1 LKITKYIGNICFVAE
16 KIPHTEACVN
26 AAPTAFAGGIVGPH
40 PGLTG
45 LLVVLPDQLV
55 GGIVDIGG
63 PVAVQRFRYNIA
75 VAVVVI
81 PRGVGITDGVS
92 CLAVVTAEDS

>member
-1 LKITKYIGNICFVAE
+1 MKITKYIGNICFVAE

-26 AAPTAFAGGIVGPH
+26 AAPTAFAGSIVGPH

-45 LLVVLPDQLV
+45 PLVIFPDQLV
-55 GGIVDIGG
+55 GGIVDIGSG
-63 PVAVQRFRYNIA
+63 FSTHLFRKNVAVAI
-75 VAVVVI
+75 VVI
-81 PRGVGITDGVS
+81 PRGVGITDGVA